1 MTEGADHLR
10 LLEAILFASAGPVS
24 EAELA
29 RFLPEEADVPAIVG
43 QLAEHYRNRGVNLV
57 QVGKAWA
64 FRSAPDLAP
73 LMRREQEVQ
82 RKLSRAAIETLA
94 VIAYHQPVTRAEIE
108 EIRGV
113 SLSKGTLDVLLEAGW
128 IRPRGRRRTPGKP
141 VTWGTSQAF
150 LDHFGLAQLDD
161 LPGLDELAAA
171 GLLDKRPAL
180 AALSSRGNLTEL
192 SEAQDTERPAEDGA
206 EDGAEDEAE
215 DGEEDEEDGD
225 PDSLAEALESDFGDL
240 ETAEAEDGG
249 DGQAGGAAADA
260 EDVEAEAPQA
270 AGRLRRVK
278 A

>member
-1 MTEGADHLR
+1 LTEGADHLR
-10 LLEAILFASAGPVS
+10 LLEAILFASAAPVS

-29 RFLPEEADVPAIVG
+29 RFLPEEADVSAIVG
-43 QLAEHYRNRGVNLV
+43 QLAEHYRHRGVNLV

-94 VIAYHQPVTRAEIE
+94 VVAYHQPLTRAEIE

-113 SLSKGTLDVLLEAGW
+113 GLSKGTLDVLLEAGW
-128 IRPRGRRRTPGKP
+128 IRPRGRRRTPGRP

-161 LPGLDELAAA
+161 LPGLEELAAA

-180 AALSSRGNLTEL
+180 AALSSRGNLTDL
-192 SEAQDTERPAEDGA
+192 SDAQDTEPLA
-206 EDGAEDEAE
+206 
-215 DGEEDEEDGD
+215 EDEEDQED
-225 PDSLAEALESDFGDL
+225 EDSDALEAGFGEDL
-240 ETAEAEDGG
+240 VAEPPEDGEDTAAAQDAPDEEAE
-249 DGQAGGAAADA
+249 
-260 EDVEAEAPQA
+260 EDAPQA
-270 AGRLRRVK
+270 GQLRQVE

>member
-10 LLEAILFASAGPVS
+10 LLEAILFASATPVS

-29 RFLPEEADVPAIVG
+29 RFLPEGADVSAVVG
-43 QLAEHYRNRGVNLV
+43 QLAEHYRHRGVNLV

-94 VIAYHQPVTRAEIE
+94 VVAYHQPLTRAEIE

-128 IRPRGRRRTPGKP
+128 IRPRGRRRTPGRP

-180 AALSSRGNLTEL
+180 TALSSRGKLTEL
-192 SEAQDTERPAEDGA
+192 ADAQDTGPLP
-206 EDGAEDEAE
+206 
-215 DGEEDEEDGD
+215 EDEEDPED
-225 PDSLAEALESDFGDL
+225 EDSDALEAGFGEDL
-240 ETAEAEDGG
+240 VEEAPEDGEDAAAAQEDTGEEAED
-249 DGQAGGAAADA
+249 D
-260 EDVEAEAPQA
+260 APQ
-270 AGRLRRVK
+270 AGRLRQVE

>member
-1 MTEGADHLR
+1 MSQGADHLR
-10 LLEAILFASAGPVS
+10 LLEAILFASEKPVS

-29 RFLPEEADVPAIVG
+29 RFLPEDADISAVVG
-43 QLAEHYRNRGVNLV
+43 QLAEHYRHRGVNLV

-94 VIAYHQPVTRAEIE
+94 VVAYHQPVTRAEIE

-128 IRPRGRRRTPGKP
+128 IRPRGRRRTPGRP

-161 LPGLDELAAA
+161 LPGLEELAAA

-180 AALSSRGNLTEL
+180 TALSSRGKLTDL
-192 SEAQDTERPAEDGA
+192 SEAQDTGPLA
-206 EDGAEDEAE
+206 
-215 DGEEDEEDGD
+215 EDEEDAD
-225 PDSLAEALESDFGDL
+225 DAESDALEADFGDDL
-240 ETAEAEDGG
+240 
-249 DGQAGGAAADA
+249 
-260 EDVEAEAPQA
+260 VAEAPEGGEEATAEEDHPDDEA
-270 AGRLRRVK
+270 AEDAPQTGRLRQVE

>member
-10 LLEAILFASAGPVS
+10 LLEAILFASASPVS

-29 RFLPEEADVPAIVG
+29 RFLPEEADVSAVVG
-43 QLAEHYRNRGVNLV
+43 ELAEHYRSRGVNLV

-64 FRSAPDLAP
+64 FRSAPDLTP

-82 RKLSRAAIETLA
+82 RKLSRAAIETLS

-141 VTWGTSQAF
+141 VTWGTSQSF

-192 SEAQDTERPAEDGA
+192 SEAQDTGPIAEDQ
-206 EDGAEDEAE
+206 EDEGE
-215 DGEEDEEDGD
+215 DDL
-225 PDSLAEALESDFGDL
+225 DSLEEALEEELVPEEPEG
-240 ETAEAEDGG
+240 EE
-249 DGQAGGAAADA
+249 AAADA
-260 EDVEAEAPQA
+260 EPEAAEETVKAAPA
-270 AGRLRRVK
+270 AGRLRQVE

>member
-10 LLEAILFASAGPVS
+10 LLEAILFASAAPVS
-24 EAELA
+24 ETELA
-29 RFLPEEADVPAIVG
+29 RFLPEGTDVSAIVG
-43 QLAEHYRNRGVNLV
+43 QLAEHYRPRGVNLV

-94 VIAYHQPVTRAEIE
+94 VVAYHQPVTRAEIE

-113 SLSKGTLDVLLEAGW
+113 GLSKGTLDVLLEAGW
-128 IRPRGRRRTPGKP
+128 IRPRGRRRTPGRP

-180 AALSSRGNLTEL
+180 SALSSRGTLTDL
-192 SEAQDTERPAEDGA
+192 ADAQDTEPL
-206 EDGAEDEAE
+206 AEDE
-215 DGEEDEEDGD
+215 DEDELDH
-225 PDSLAEALESDFGDL
+225 AEAAALEAGLDEDPAEETPAEVGETTGDA
-240 ETAEAEDGG
+240 TAEGKE
-249 DGQAGGAAADA
+249 
-260 EDVEAEAPQA
+260 EEASQV
-270 AGRLRRVK
+270 GRLRQVE

>member
-10 LLEAILFASAGPVS
+10 LLEAILFASAAPVS

-29 RFLPEEADVPAIVG
+29 RFLPEEADVSAVVA

-64 FRSAPDLAP
+64 FRSASDLAP

-82 RKLSRAAIETLA
+82 RKLSRAAIETLS

-150 LDHFGLAQLDD
+150 LDHFGLARLDD

-180 AALSSRGNLTEL
+180 TALSSRGTLTEL
-192 SEAQDTERPAEDGA
+192 SEAQDIAPLAEDQ
-206 EDGAEDEAE
+206 D
-215 DGEEDEEDGD
+215 EDEEDSD
-225 PDSLAEALESDFGDL
+225 PDSLADALEADFGDL
-240 ETAEAEDGG
+240 EAAEAEGG
-249 DGQAGGAAADA
+249 DEGAEEVAEEGEAAEEVE
-260 EDVEAEAPQA
+260 EDTPE
-270 AGRLRRVK
+270 AGRLRQVE